1 MLKLATFIVNKRK
14 AFIALFALACVYSVI
29 SIPKVRVID
38 DLTEYLAEDTETRQG
53 LDIMNEEFTTF
64 GTAKVLISNITYQK
78 ALKLAGELEE
88 IPGVSA
94 VSFYDEEDNRYEN
107 DDRADYY
114 KDASALYTITFEEEE
129 DTEASQAAM
138 IQIRETLDGYSS
150 YIYTT
155 VDKDDAAALKADMRV
170 IIVIVV
176 LIILVVLLLS
186 V

>member
-29 SIPKVRVID
+29 SIPKVGVIN
-38 DLTEYLAEDTETRQG
+38 DLTEYLSEDTETRQG

-64 GTAKVLISNITYQK
+64 GTAKVLVSNITYQK

-129 DTEASQAAM
+129 DTEASQAD
-138 IQIRETLDGYSS
+138 RKS
-150 YIYTT
+150 
-155 VDKDDAAALKADMRV
+155 
-170 IIVIVV
+170 VV
-176 LIILVVLLLS
+176 
-186 V
+186 